1 MKKIA
6 LIISTALILAS
17 STTQASN
24 LLLEAGLHFG
34 GDELASVGFTGGD
47 SESIEAGGLIS
58 FAAGLVSEIDEGL
71 ELRTTIGIKFD
82 SITASNGELDFTR
95 YPISAMLFKK
105 GEVFN
110 AGIGATYHLNPEFE
124 SSGFA
129 GDFSASFDNAF
140 GFVAE
145 IDYKLGEKA
154 YVGLKA
160 TIIDYEIGSSKV
172 DGNSFGIVIGT
183 SF

>member
-1 MKKIA
+1 MKKI
-6 LIISTALILAS
+6 LPIISTTLILTS
-17 STTQASN
+17 LTTQASN

-34 GDELASVGFTGGD
+34 GDELASVGFAGGS

-58 FAAGLVSEIDEGL
+58 LSAGLVSEIDEGL
-71 ELRTTIGIKFD
+71 KLRTTIGIKFD
-82 SITASNGELDFTR
+82 SITASNGDLDFTR
-95 YPISAMLFKK
+95 YPVSAMLFKN

-110 AGIGATYHLNPEFE
+110 AGIGATYHLSPEFE
-124 SSGFA
+124 STGFA
-129 GDFSASFDNAF
+129 GDFSVSFDNAF

-145 IDYKLGEKA
+145 VDYKLGEKA

-160 TIIDYEIGSSKV
+160 TIIDYEIGSSKI
-172 DGNSFGIVIGT
+172 DGNSFGVVIGT